1 MAKVLLVTSLKGGVG
16 KSTVAAG
23 ISAALA
29 LSGKRTLALDL
40 DFAVRSLELILG
52 LEGKTVFNSLDVLE
66 GRCSLERAVV
76 AHGELDGLYLLAA
89 PRLDTR
95 ELDFGKLFDSLGDF
109 SPDGKALDYIIV
121 DAQAR
126 DTEIIRA
133 VSRHLDAAL
142 VPCSHSPSS
151 VRAAEQTGEFLRECG
166 VNETKLIVNGFDPDG
181 VIRGGRMSLTEL
193 IDSTGLMLT
202 GVVPYDREL
211 ELCSDSGETI
221 GTLPKSSNTRRA
233 FMNIAARLDGGQS
246 PLFDGFAGNVYKK
259 ILQKQ

>member
-23 ISAALA
+23 ISASLA
-29 LSGKRTLALDL
+29 LLGKRTLALDF
-40 DFAVRSLELILG
+40 DFTVRSLELILG
-52 LEGKTVFNSLDVLE
+52 LEGKTVFNSFDVLE

-89 PRLDTR
+89 PKLDAR
-95 ELDFGKLFDSLGDF
+95 ELDFGKLFDSLTNF
-109 SPDGKALDYIIV
+109 APDGKSLDFIII

-126 DTEIIRA
+126 DTDVIRA
-133 VSRHLDAAL
+133 LSKRLDLAL

-151 VRAAEQTGEFLRECG
+151 VRAAEQTGELLRECG
-166 VNETKLIVNGFDPDG
+166 VNETKLVVNGFDADG
-181 VIRGGRMSLTEL
+181 VIRGGRIGLAEL
-193 IDSTGLMLT
+193 IDSTRLMLM
-202 GVVPYDREL
+202 GAIPYDREL
-211 ELCSDSGETI
+211 ELCSDGGEPI
-221 GTLPKSSNTRRA
+221 SALPKSSNTRRA

-246 PLFDGFAGNVYKK
+246 PLFDGLAGNVYKK